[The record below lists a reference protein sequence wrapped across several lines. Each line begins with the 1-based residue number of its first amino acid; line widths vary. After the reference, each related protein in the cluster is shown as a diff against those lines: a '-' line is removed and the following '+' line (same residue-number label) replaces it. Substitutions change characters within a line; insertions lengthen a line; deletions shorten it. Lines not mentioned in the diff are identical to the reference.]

1 MPNHLFQVAQ
11 FGLGL
16 ASLGLIIVF
25 PTILFAAATRFTG
38 PLRIIIIAGTFA
50 GTGGLVALFAIMA
63 LLLGMVT
70 GR

>member
-11 FGLGL
+11 FGLGM
-16 ASLGLIIVF
+16 AALGVLILF

>member
-1 MPNHLFQVAQ
+1 MPNHLFQIAQ

-16 ASLGLIIVF
+16 AALGVLILF
-25 PTILFAAATRFTG
+25 PTVLFAAATRFTG
-38 PLRIIIIAGTFA
+38 SLRIIIIAATFT